1 MNSNVYDKQKG
12 EPQFWYGR
20 FETYRL
26 LGTERTIEDA
36 WRTKCPEVA
45 KRRKRP
51 GSAWYVAS
59 KTWDWIKRAEAW
71 DASEKARV
79 DKEWEL
85 RRVALKDADY
95 ELGQK
100 MRTLAARLI
109 SMMPNFLDSKESF
122 EPDPRNPGQ
131 SMRVLT
137 LKMRTRPSDAAQM
150 AKVASELQRL
160 AAGMSSENVDVTSG
174 GEKVGVIVYLPDNG
188 RDAKRD

>member
-1 MNSNVYDKQKG
+1 MMGNVWDRQPG
-12 EPQFWYGR
+12 ELALWFGR
-20 FETYRL
+20 FERFRL
-26 LGTERTIEDA
+26 MGTERTVEGLFRLVKQEQNLTKPYRGRPSHWHEA
-36 WRTKCPEVA
+36 AKKWHWRE
-45 KRRKRP
+45 
-51 GSAWYVAS
+51 
-59 KTWDWIKRAEAW
+59 RAEAW
-71 DASEKARV
+71 DAAEKARV
-79 DKEWEL
+79 DKEWEQ

-160 AAGMSSENVDVTSG
+160 AAGEPTQIGEQQGTVTVRWMTP
-174 GEKVGVIVYLPDNG
+174 EEQKPE
-188 RDAKRD
+188 

>member
-1 MNSNVYDKQKG
+1 MNNTWDRQLG
-12 EPQFWYGR
+12 ELALWFGR
-20 FETYRL
+20 FEAFRL
-26 LGTERTIEDA
+26 LGTERTIEDT
-36 WRTKCPEVA
+36 WRSKSLEVT

-51 GSAWYVAS
+51 GSAWYKAAL
-59 KTWDWIKRAEAW
+59 KWKWIERAEAW
-71 DASEKARV
+71 DAAEKARI
-79 DKEWEL
+79 DKEWEA

-100 MRTLAARLI
+100 MRALAQRLI

-137 LKMRTRPSDAAQM
+137 LKMKTRPSDAAQM

-160 AAGMSSENVDVTSG
+160 AAGEPTQIGEQQGTVTVRWMTP
-174 GEKVGVIVYLPDNG
+174 GEQKPE
-188 RDAKRD
+188 